1 MPRTLPVVIALFSG
15 LVCGCGSSSS
25 PEKMVAAAAALDQQY
40 VDALNKGDVA
50 AVMALYPSNAEI
62 VSYAPD
68 GSRLQGW
75 QAIRDYY
82 AKSIESAPGA
92 KYEFTSTHNKAVGN
106 VVLGW
111 GTFRGKIEG
120 KGGPPVVIE
129 GRYTDVKTARGGKWG
144 YIMEHGSLLSPPTCT
159 APKS

>member
-1 MPRTLPVVIALFSG
+1 MSRTLPIVVALFSG
-15 LVCGCGSSSS
+15 LVSGCGNSSS
-25 PEKMVAAAAALDQQY
+25 PEKMVAAATALDQQY
-40 VDALNKGDVA
+40 IDALNKGDVG
-50 AVMALYPSNAEI
+50 AVMELYPSNAEI

-82 AKSIESAPGA
+82 AKAITSAPRA
-92 KYEFTSTHNKAVGN
+92 KYEFTSAHNKAVGN

-111 GTFRGKIEG
+111 GTFRGTVQG
-120 KGGPPVVIE
+120 RSGSPVVIE
-129 GRYTDVKTARGGKWG
+129 GRYTDVKTVTDGKWG
-144 YIMEHGSLLSPPTCT
+144 YIMEHGSLLSPPTGT